1 MFIFSLLQ
9 CFCVATLSTQL
20 TQAQVIHVEVEKN
33 HKIVVRSTPSL
44 DPAEEILEAFGND
57 NKINLTD
64 MEALFRSI
72 RLAVLNDKDSQG
84 KGASDPQVCFT
95 SQHFYGMYSRN
106 DGTINRTDLLELCPA
121 VLYQLTKKPC
131 HAKETEVVEKEE
143 DTGKENPT
151 RAWGFG
157 FLFVTIISFGSL
169 IGAFVV
175 PMMGKPFY
183 KKTLMCMVSLAVGV
197 LGGSG
202 IFHLIPSALGFPFD
216 DNDNSYLW
224 KCAMIFAGLYLFLI
238 LECSMKLFIRFK
250 DIRKMKHAAS
260 EIETVPSD
268 EKPALNDSELHS
280 IGINSGLNG
289 HGHSHHNGG
298 PIFPTVEIKR
308 QSTVLMNE
316 SSQTELANVSTE
328 EIKNSGKTEKP
339 AIATVAWMIIIG
351 DGLHNFIDGLAIGAS
366 FSGSVVIGIST
377 SLAVICEELPHELGD
392 FAILLKSG
400 LNYKQ
405 AMLANFLSA
414 CLCYVGLV
422 IGLVLGYATHAVKYI
437 YGIAGGMFIYISLVD
452 MLPEALE
459 MAHALSGN
467 SKSKSIKML
476 LIVNFAITLG
486 FCVMLII
493 ALYGTSIEL

>member
-250 DIRKMKHAAS
+250 DIRKMKHVAS
-260 EIETVPSD
+260 GVEAVPSD

-280 IGINSGLNG
+280 IGISSGLNRHGQG
-289 HGHSHHNGG
+289 HHYGT
-298 PIFPTVEIKR
+298 PIFPTVEGMK
-308 QSTVLMNE
+308 E
-316 SSQTELANVSTE
+316 SSQSQAAHVLIE
-328 EIKNSGKTEKP
+328 ETNNSEKTGKP

-351 DGLHNFIDGLAIGAS
+351 DGLHNFMDGLAIGAS
-366 FSGSVVIGIST
+366 FSGSVVTGIST

-392 FAILLKSG
+392 FAILLNSG
-400 LNYKQ
+400 LSYKK

-414 CLCYVGLV
+414 CLCYIGLV
-422 IGLVLGYATHAVKYI
+422 MGLVLGYATHAVKYI
-437 YGIAGGMFIYISLVD
+437 FGIAGGMFIYISLVD
-452 MLPEALE
+452 MLPEALN

-467 SKSKSIKML
+467 SKSKSVKML
-476 LIVNFAITLG
+476 LVVNFA
-486 FCVMLII
+486 LII
-493 ALYGTSIEL
+493 GFFVMFILALYGSYIKL